1 MKILA
6 LSVFPAP
13 YRIAVFKGLSRE
25 HDLTI
30 FFERNK
36 DGERNAS
43 WFEGQKNGLHF
54 DLLDNDDGI
63 QKFKKCI
70 KEIKKFDFV
79 LCYDPLTRTARNLE
93 RLCMAKNVHY
103 IMNADGALN
112 IDGHFAK
119 KIIKSF
125 YIKNAYKCL
134 AGCEKAQEYFEFYG
148 AKKEDIWRHNFSS
161 VFRSEVL
168 SASITLRERTQ
179 LRIKNGLKNTVT
191 FIAVGQFIYRKG
203 FDLLLEAWK
212 KTKEARFASDLIIV
226 GGGGLKDDYL
236 SFIKENELQDSVL
249 IIDYLPH
256 DELLE
261 YYKMSDVFVMPT
273 REDIWGLVVNEAM
286 AMGLPVISSNCCTAG
301 NELIIPD
308 TNGYIYDVNDT
319 SQLSV
324 YLDEL
329 TIDEEKRARFS
340 KGALSSIAP
349 YTIDDIVEN
358 HLQHFNTMIIQ

>member
-1 MKILA
+1 MKILV

-13 YRIAVFKGLSRE
+13 YRMAVFKGLCAE
-25 HDLTI
+25 HDLTV

-36 DGERNAS
+36 DGERNTS

-54 DLLDNDDGI
+54 NLLDNDDGI
-63 QKFKKCI
+63 QKFKKCL

-93 RLCMAKNVHY
+93 RLCMVKKVQY

-112 IDGHFAK
+112 IDGHLAK

-134 AGCEKAQEYFEFYG
+134 AGCEKAREYFEFYG
-148 AKKEDIWRHNFSS
+148 AKKEDVWRHNFSS
-161 VFRSEVL
+161 VYRSEVL
-168 SASITLRERTQ
+168 PAPITLKERTQ
-179 LRIKNGLKNTVT
+179 LRLKKGMKNTVT

-203 FDLLLEAWK
+203 FDLLLDAWK
-212 KTKEARFASDLIIV
+212 KTKEARFVSNLIIV
-226 GGGGLKDDYL
+226 GGGGLKAEYL
-236 SFIKENELQDSVL
+236 STIKENELQDSVL

-273 REDIWGLVVNEAM
+273 REDIWVW
-286 AMGLPVISSNCCTAG
+286 S
-301 NELIIPD
+301 
-308 TNGYIYDVNDT
+308 
-319 SQLSV
+319 
-324 YLDEL
+324 
-329 TIDEEKRARFS
+329 
-340 KGALSSIAP
+340 
-349 YTIDDIVEN
+349 
-358 HLQHFNTMIIQ
+358 